1 MLTSVSSPLR
11 QGAEPTP
18 AAPRPILGV
27 THSFRGRPWAPRLD
41 AAGEAL
47 ALAIGQLTGYSD
59 ALSRVLAARSV
70 RPETAAAYLE
80 PTVRDLLPDPFVLSD
95 MEPAVRELAE
105 TIQRGDTIAIFGDYD
120 VDGAAS
126 SALLAEYLI
135 ACDVPYLIHI
145 PDRVFEGYG
154 PNVDAVRALKARG
167 ARRLVT
173 VDCGTTSHEAL
184 TEAAALGLAP
194 IVLDHHQAP
203 EALPP
208 AIVVNPNRLDD
219 LSGLGQLCAA
229 GVVFMVLVALQRTL
243 RRAGFFAARP
253 EPDLLALLDLVA
265 LATVADVAPLTGL
278 NRAFVQKG
286 LGVTRQRRR
295 TGLAALF
302 DVAGADGPA
311 SPYHLGYLVGPR
323 INAGGRIGDAA
334 LGARLLLERDSV
346 AAASLAQRLDVL
358 NAERRAMERAML
370 DVAEAEALSQVGFA
384 DNGAQVGL
392 ADDGAAVVVV
402 GGTDWHPGIVGIIA
416 GRLRE
421 RFGRPAFAVALNA
434 AGGTGSGRSIP
445 GVDLGR
451 SVRAAVEAG
460 ILVKGGG
467 HAMAAGVTLGPGGL
481 AAFRAFIDA
490 DLRAASEE
498 ARAAEALYVDATL
511 TAAGASAALVR
522 DIERAGPFG
531 AGSPDPVFVFPAHR
545 IVDAAPVGDAHVR
558 LRLAA
563 GDGATLDGIA
573 FRVADEPLG
582 AGLLA
587 ARGGTLH
594 VAGTLCVDRYGGR
607 ERIQLRVVDAAACR
621 L

>member
-11 QGAEPTP
+11 QGAEPAT

-27 THSFRGRPWAPRLD
+27 TESFRGRPWAPRLD

-70 RPETAAAYLE
+70 RPEAAGNYLE

-95 MEPAVRELAE
+95 MEPAVRELVE
-105 TIQRGDTIAIFGDYD
+105 TIQRGETIAIFGDYD

-126 SALLAEYLI
+126 SALLAEYLT
-135 ACDVPYLIHI
+135 ACGVPYLIHI

-203 EALPP
+203 ETLPP

-278 NRAFVQKG
+278 NRAFVRKG
-286 LGVTRQRRR
+286 LGVMRQRRR
-295 TGLAALF
+295 IGLAALF

-346 AAASLAQRLDVL
+346 TAASLAQRLDVL
-358 NAERRAMERAML
+358 NAERWAMERAML
-370 DVAEAEALSQVGFA
+370 DVAEAEALSQVG
-384 DNGAQVGL
+384 L
-392 ADDGAAVVVV
+392 AEDGAAVIVV

-467 HAMAAGVTLGPGGL
+467 HAMAAGVTLGEGGL

-498 ARAAEALYVDATL
+498 ARAAEALCVDATL

-563 GDGATLDGIA
+563 GDGATLDAIA

-587 ARGGTLH
+587 ARGGRLH

-607 ERIQLRVVDAAACR
+607 ERIQLRVVDAAPA
-621 L
+621 